1 MTENR
6 ETRLK
11 RLRIRSWRRGLK
23 EMDLL
28 FGTFADEKMA
38 SLNDVELDDHEMLME
53 EHDQDLLVWFTGQQE
68 TPDECKEALARVQA
82 YFISKQAP

>member
-1 MTENR
+1 MSENH

-38 SLNDVELDDHEMLME
+38 SLSEAELNAHEILMA

-68 TPDECKEALARVQA
+68 TPDELKEALSRVQD
-82 YFISKQAP
+82 YFISKKTS